1 MYARRELFW
10 VAVLAAVLGFATWL
24 PAQSDRA
31 ENLQNPFAGDAAA
44 LAAGKVIFSAS
55 CQSCHSANGS
65 ASSFANGAF
74 QRGGADGE
82 IFLNIRNGVRNTAM
96 PPYARLSTDQI
107 WQVVTYLRSLAA
119 TGAVATSAAPPASA
133 AAAVPAPGDPV
144 NGELVFAGK
153 GACLSCHQFNGKGL
167 AIGPDLTSSAL
178 TAAQLQALIAN
189 PNAAAP
195 ATAGAPAAQGGRGG
209 RGFGRGGNTGR
220 ATVTATTAD
229 GRVYK
234 GTRKSQDSFTI
245 QIVDTTGA
253 FRSFDRAELKDLKI
267 DATSLMPSDY
277 GTRLTANEIRDIAAY
292 LKASSDPSAPAD
304 SAHSVLSWNRL
315 LNAAKEPANWLTYW
329 GDLAGTHY
337 SGLSEIT
344 AANVKNLQAQWMA
357 PLTDGQN
364 QATPL
369 VVDGIMYTTGPVGPA
384 NAGSTKVFALDA
396 KTGRQLW
403 RFDRPQ
409 KVRNQY
415 ENNRSN
421 RGVAILD
428 NRLFVGTLD
437 AALIAIDAH
446 TGKQLWEVQLADAM
460 AGYELTAPPLVVKD
474 KIITGISGG
483 EFGIRGFIEA
493 YDPATGKKLWR
504 FNAIP
509 GPGEFGNETWLGDSW
524 QHGSGGTWMPG
535 VYDPELNTLYW
546 TVGNPGPN
554 LNGDVRKGDDLF
566 TCSVVAL
573 DADTGVRKWH
583 YQFTPNDTH
592 DWDSNQDTILVDR
605 MWHGQPRKLMLH
617 ADRNGVFYVLDRVTG
632 KLLSATP
639 FVRTSWVKEWDDN
652 GRPIFLD
659 GWRATPEGVT
669 VYPSLGGGTNFQ
681 APSYSP
687 KTGWYYLVYH
697 DSPGNFSAGPQ
708 AYEEGRQYQGRG
720 NGGGFGGPPPGAA
733 PNTAGVMAID
743 PENGKVQWRYNIS
756 QMALSPGLMATA
768 GGVVF
773 CATTEGYFIALDAV
787 TGKLLWLYAAGGP
800 LSSSPMSYSLD
811 GRQYIAVSGS
821 GAVFSFA
828 LPK

>member
-1 MYARRELFW
+1 MYARQELLL
-10 VAVLAAVLGFATWL
+10 VALLGIATWL

-31 ENLQNPFAGDAAA
+31 ENLQNPFAGDMAA
-44 LAAGKVIFSAS
+44 LAAGKVIYAAS

-65 ASSFANGAF
+65 ASSFVSGAF

-96 PPYARLSTDQI
+96 PPNVRLSTDQI
-107 WQVVTYLRSLAA
+107 WQVVTYLRSLAG
-119 TGAVATSAAPPASA
+119 TGSVTPPASA
-133 AAAVPAPGDPV
+133 AAAVAASGDAA

-153 GACLSCHQFNGKGL
+153 GACLSCHQFNGKGI
-167 AIGPDLTSSAL
+167 AIGPDLTSSAM
-178 TAAQLQALIAN
+178 TTAQLQASIVN
-189 PNAAAP
+189 PNASAA
-195 ATAGAPAAQGGRGG
+195 GGRGG
-209 RGFGRGGNTGR
+209 RAGRGGNAGP
-220 ATVTATTAD
+220 ATVTATTVD
-229 GRVYK
+229 GKVYK
-234 GTRKSQDSFTI
+234 GARKSQDSFTI
-245 QIVDTTGA
+245 QIIDTAGT
-253 FRSFDRAELKDLKI
+253 FRSFDRDALKDLKI
-267 DATSLMPSDY
+267 EATSLMPADY
-277 GTRLTANEIRDIAAY
+277 GTRLTANEIRDIATY
-292 LKASSDPSAPAD
+292 LKASSDPAARAD

-315 LNAAKEPANWLTYW
+315 LTASKEPGNWLTYW

-337 SGLSEIT
+337 SALSEIT
-344 AANVKNLQAQWMA
+344 SANVKNLQAQWMA
-357 PLTDGQN
+357 PLTEGQI
-364 QATPL
+364 QAVPL
-369 VVDGIMYTTGPVGPA
+369 VVDGIMYTTGPIGPA
-384 NAGSTKVFALDA
+384 NAASTKVFALDA

-403 RFDRPQ
+403 RFERSQ

-428 NRLFVGTLD
+428 NRIFIGTLD

-483 EFGIRGFIEA
+483 EFGIRGFVEA

-509 GPGEFGNETWLGDSW
+509 GPGEFGNESWLGDSW
-524 QHGSGGTWMPG
+524 QHGSGATWMPG
-535 VYDPELNTLYW
+535 TYDPELNTLYW
-546 TVGNPGPN
+546 TVGNPGPVI
-554 LNGDVRKGDDLF
+554 NGDMRKGDDLF
-566 TCSVVAL
+566 TCSVIAL
-573 DADTGVRKWH
+573 DPDTGQRKWH

-592 DWDSNQDTILVDR
+592 DWDSNEDTILVDR
-605 MWHGQPRKLMLH
+605 MWHGQPLKLMLH

-652 GRPIFLD
+652 GRPIVLD
-659 GWRATPEGVT
+659 GWRANAEGVT

-687 KTGWYYLVYH
+687 KTGWYYLVFH

-708 AYEEGRQYQGRG
+708 TYEEGRQYQGRG
-720 NGGGFGGPPPGAA
+720 NGGGFGAPPPGAA

-743 PENGKVQWRYNIS
+743 PENGKVQWRYNIA

-768 GGVVF
+768 GSVVF

-800 LSSSPMSYSLD
+800 LSSSPISYSLD
-811 GRQYIAVSGS
+811 GRQYIAVSGP